1 VGNGGETQR
10 DGVMG
15 TESVTLEMPGQ
26 GIKKLTINTTAME
39 EKSEAARAIYEHA
52 SALGS
57 NFGPFAKVRFFLR

>member
-1 VGNGGETQR
+1 
-10 DGVMG
+10 MG